1 MSFVNSIFNKIVAL
15 LLFVPFL
22 AFADIPPP
30 PPSFL
35 GNPHGT
41 PAEVRVHNQTVQR
54 GGQVYFQP
62 QGSNNGG
69 FNMSN
74 GSHPQFSV
82 ASTNGSAVM
91 AGKSHPATFHDYY
104 GNKTGGT
111 FKTQTR
117 IPNSTVAKGFGAVMV
132 GTMAANHLD
141 NLQRQG
147 VADQISRGFSDGDWT
162 AVAAG
167 VGKIFDWT
175 GFGSSLANAFYGDSS
190 AANEVMSPLREQA
203 LRQAR
208 SDFDKFQQ
216 HRQNINP
223 NETYTHVVVL
233 EWGGEGENYID
244 SNRAVV
250 TEYIVKGVA
259 PWSHGQRKT
268 KEWPSPITING
279 TTITNKLPADENHWM
294 SIRNTKVSGKDAIA
308 IQAKINTNLEQY
320 VPNEA
325 AWEKAM
331 EQFLNQSH
339 QNNDA
344 IRDLINALWEKGA
357 IGMHNTETTV
367 SGSAGD
373 NTFVTAPYTPSDG
386 DQAQQTQF
394 KVNPDG
400 SVTVS
405 TIPRPDLPANSAAAP
420 TKSPAP
426 NKQGE
431 QQQGDQNQQGQ
442 QNKQQSG
449 MMEQFCNKFPN
460 LLFCAK
466 VDEKQMDGAAKGG
479 GDGDVKFDKPPKE
492 LNSEDVD
499 ALGKKVADYKKA
511 NTVDAMKAYA
521 YKQFVG
527 HETAPCPAPA
537 QFTVMGKTVSIP
549 YDYFC
554 RFLLLIRPFV
564 IACFALLTIFFVIRN
579 LH

>member
-1 MSFVNSIFNKIVAL
+1 MSFVNRIFNKIVAL

-69 FNMSN
+69 FNMRN
-74 GSHPQFSV
+74 GSRPQFSV

-117 IPNSTVAKGFGAVMV
+117 IPNSTVAKRFGAVMA

-141 NLQRQG
+141 NLKRQG

-162 AVAAG
+162 SVAAG
-167 VGKIFDWT
+167 VGKVFDWT
-175 GFGSSLANAFYGDSS
+175 GFGSSVADAIYGDST
-190 AANEVMSPLREQA
+190 AAEAVAAPLREQA

-208 SDFDKFQQ
+208 ADFDNAQRQRQQ
-216 HRQNINP
+216 IDP
-223 NETYTHVVVL
+223 NATYTHVVVR
-233 EWGGEGENYID
+233 EWGGQGDDYIS
-244 SNRAVV
+244 SNNGVV
-250 TEYIVKGVA
+250 SEYIVKGAA
-259 PWSHGQRKT
+259 PWSSGQMET
-268 KEWPSPITING
+268 KDWHNPTVNGMPIP
-279 TTITNKLPADENHWM
+279 NKRPAEKGYWM
-294 SIRNTKVSGKDAIA
+294 SITNTTVSGKDAA
-308 IQAKINTNLEQY
+308 GIQAKINANIENYMPDQ
-320 VPNEA
+320 A

-431 QQQGDQNQQGQ
+431 QQQGEQNQQGQ

-499 ALGKKVADYKKA
+499 ALGNKVADYKKA

-527 HETAPCPAPA
+527 HETAACPAPA
-537 QFTVMGKTVSIP
+537 QFTVKGKTISVP
-549 YDYFC
+549 YDHFC
-554 RFLLLIRPFV
+554 TFLLLIRPFV

>member
-1 MSFVNSIFNKIVAL
+1 MSFVNSIFNKIVTL

-30 PPSFL
+30 PPAYV

-69 FNMSN
+69 FNIRN
-74 GSHPQFSV
+74 GSRPQFSV

-117 IPNSTVAKGFGAVMV
+117 IPNSTVAKGFGSVMV
-132 GTMAANHLD
+132 GTMAAGHLD
-141 NLQRQG
+141 NLKRQG
-147 VADQISRGFSDGDWT
+147 VAEQISRGFSDGDWT

-203 LRQAR
+203 LRKAR
-208 SDFDKFQQ
+208 ADFDNAQRQRQQ
-216 HRQNINP
+216 QIDP
-223 NETYTHVVVL
+223 TATYTHIIVT
-233 EWGGEGENYID
+233 EWYMD
-244 SNRAVV
+244 RPTDKTVS
-250 TEYIVKGVA
+250 EYIVKGNP
-259 PWSHGQRKT
+259 PWTGVGQRQSSDWSVEQK
-268 KEWPSPITING
+268 TING
-279 TTITNKLPADENHWM
+279 FTVPNKLPAEKTYFM
-294 SIRNTKVSGKDAIA
+294 SIHNKVISGKEAAA
-308 IQAKINTNLEQY
+308 IQSKMNIDLERYIPDQ
-320 VPNEA
+320 A

-339 QNNDA
+339 QNNNA
-344 IRDLINALWEKGA
+344 IRDLINALWQTGA
-357 IGMHNTETTV
+357 INPQNTQTTV
-367 SGSAGD
+367 AGSAGD
-373 NTFVTAPYTPSDG
+373 NTFVTEPYTPAGSS
-386 DQAQQTQF
+386 QAQQTQF
-394 KVNPDG
+394 RVNPDG

-405 TIPRPDLPANSAAAP
+405 NIPRPDLPANSAAAP

-431 QQQGDQNQQGQ
+431 QQGEQNQQGQ

-499 ALGKKVADYKKA
+499 AFGKKVADYKKS

-554 RFLLLIRPFV
+554 TFLLLIRPFV

>member
-1 MSFVNSIFNKIVAL
+1 MSFVNRSFNKIVAL

-30 PPSFL
+30 PPAYV

-69 FNMSN
+69 FNIRN
-74 GSHPQFSV
+74 GSRPQFSV

-117 IPNSTVAKGFGAVMV
+117 IPNNTVAKGFGAVMA

-141 NLQRQG
+141 NLKRQG
-147 VADQISRGFSDGDWT
+147 VAEQISRGFSDGDWT
-162 AVAAG
+162 AVASG
-167 VGKIFDWT
+167 VARIFDWT
-175 GFGSSLANAFYGDSS
+175 GFGSAVADAIYGDRT
-190 AANEVMSPLREQA
+190 AAEAVAAPLREQA

-208 SDFDKFQQ
+208 TDFDNAQRQRQQ
-216 HRQNINP
+216 QIDP
-223 NETYTHVVVL
+223 TATYTHIIVT
-233 EWGGEGENYID
+233 EWHLDHPTDKTI
-244 SNRAVV
+244 S
-250 TEYIVKGVA
+250 EYIVKGNP
-259 PWSHGQRKT
+259 PWGVGQQ
-268 KEWPSPITING
+268 PSKDWTTEQKTING
-279 TTITNKLPADENHWM
+279 FTVPNKLPADRKYFMN
-294 SIRNTKVSGKDAIA
+294 IQNKVISGKEAAA
-308 IQAKINTNLEQY
+308 IQSKINVDLERYIPDQ
-320 VPNEA
+320 A

-331 EQFLNQSH
+331 EQFLNQSNA
-339 QNNDA
+339 NNAA
-344 IRDLINALWEKGA
+344 ITDLINALWQTGA
-357 IGMHNTETTV
+357 INPQNTQTTV
-367 SGSAGD
+367 AGSAGD
-373 NTFVTAPYTPSDG
+373 NTFVTEPYTPAGSN
-386 DQAQQTQF
+386 QAQQTQF
-394 KVNPDG
+394 RVNPDG

-405 TIPRPDLPANSAAAP
+405 NIPRPDLPANSAAAP

-431 QQQGDQNQQGQ
+431 QQQGEQNQQGQ

-527 HETAPCPAPA
+527 HETAACPAPA
-537 QFTVMGKTVSIP
+537 QFTVKGKTISVP
-549 YDYFC
+549 YDHFC
-554 RFLLLIRPFV
+554 TFLLLIRPFV

>member
-1 MSFVNSIFNKIVAL
+1 
-15 LLFVPFL
+15 
-22 AFADIPPP
+22 
-30 PPSFL
+30 
-35 GNPHGT
+35 
-41 PAEVRVHNQTVQR
+41 
-54 GGQVYFQP
+54 
-62 QGSNNGG
+62 
-69 FNMSN
+69 MSN
-74 GSHPQFSV
+74 GSRPQFSV

-117 IPNSTVAKGFGAVMV
+117 IPNSTVAKGFGSVMV
-132 GTMAANHLD
+132 GTMAAGHLD
-141 NLQRQG
+141 NLKRQG
-147 VADQISRGFSDGDWT
+147 VAEQISRGFSDGDWT

-208 SDFDKFQQ
+208 ADFDNAQRQRQQ
-216 HRQNINP
+216 QIDP
-223 NETYTHVVVL
+223 NATYTHIIVT
-233 EWGGEGENYID
+233 EWHMDHPND
-244 SNRAVV
+244 KTVS
-250 TEYIVKGVA
+250 EYIVKGNP
-259 PWSHGQRKT
+259 PWTGMGQRQSSDWSVEQK
-268 KEWPSPITING
+268 TING
-279 TTITNKLPADENHWM
+279 FTVPNKLPAEKTYFMNIH
-294 SIRNTKVSGKDAIA
+294 NKVISGKEAAA
-308 IQAKINTNLEQY
+308 IQSKINIDLERYIPDQ
-320 VPNEA
+320 A

-339 QNNDA
+339 QNNNA
-344 IRDLINALWEKGA
+344 IRDLINALWQTGA
-357 IGMHNTETTV
+357 INPQNTQTTV
-367 SGSAGD
+367 AGSAGD
-373 NTFVTAPYTPSDG
+373 NTFVTNPYTPAGSN
-386 DQAQQTQF
+386 QAQQTQF
-394 KVNPDG
+394 RVNPDG

-431 QQQGDQNQQGQ
+431 QQQGEQNQQGQ

-499 ALGKKVADYKKA
+499 AFGKKVADYKKS
-511 NTVDAMKAYA
+511 NTVDALKAYA

-527 HETAPCPAPA
+527 HETAACPAPA
-537 QFTVMGKTVSIP
+537 QFTVKGKTIYVP
-549 YDYFC
+549 YDQFC
-554 RFLLLIRPFV
+554 TFLLLIRPFV